1 MDADFKRKL
10 NNYNF
15 TLKKAFGQNFISDS
29 ELLSEIV
36 ASSGITE
43 KDNVLE
49 IGCGAGTLTRELARV
64 ANKVVG
70 YEIDKSL
77 EPLLKDT
84 LSDKEN
90 VEIIFKDVMK
100 EKLEDIEKKLG
111 DGYVMVANLPYYI
124 TTPIIMRFLENSDKI
139 KGMAVMVQE
148 EVADRFSAKEGEPE
162 YGAITVGINLRGHAE
177 KVLRVGREKFTP
189 VPKVD
194 SAVIKITIDKNKNL
208 GEDFKKI
215 RETVKAA
222 FSGRRKTLVNNL
234 INYFKLTRSDAEN
247 AVSACGI
254 KTTARGEELSAEKF
268 VFLTRYLSDNFKGI
282 YDEKK
287 NNSSKRKQR

>member
-36 ASSGITE
+36 ASSGIIK

-64 ANKVVG
+64 VNKVVG

-148 EVADRFSAKEGEPE
+148 EVADRFSAKEGESE

-268 VFLTRYLSDNFKGI
+268 VCLTRYLSDNFKGI
-282 YDEKK
+282 YDGKK